1 MKSAG
6 KNETLTNRKA
16 VMLMMTA
23 MVAVMMILLAV
34 FWLSESQQIRIRAEK
49 SIRQTMVN
57 EAYEDRTLPPA
68 YEFYT
73 EELAEGILNEAETD
87 LLNHYNENRSQY
99 MSGNIY
105 SFTGNG
111 HYMYFT
117 PINAARRG
125 DEFISEDERLIL
137 YTDVSYSVHALHSSL
152 VIMALG
158 AALSVLLLFFISRR
172 LLILLEKKDTSM
184 RNFFA
189 NASHELKTPLMAIR
203 GNVDGIRSGYVE
215 PEKAY
220 DVIEKETERMSALIG
235 SILDL
240 SKLDSGAVHMEVT
253 MNDVREILYDA
264 AGIILPEADKRGIQ
278 VNIEAAEPLFMECD
292 ERMIFSTFSNILTN
306 ALRYAEREISVR
318 IEKQDKTIIRFINDG
333 VPISDEEIAH
343 IFDRSPGITGL
354 SLLLSYEDGKICGRI
369 VATSWLVHVRRQREK
384 TVSLLYQASLK
395 YIESE
400 DRRYYRA

>member
-57 EAYEDRTLPPA
+57 VAYEDRTLPPA

-99 MSGNIY
+99 MSGSIY

-172 LLILLEKKDTSM
+172 LLILLEKKDNGM

-318 IEKQDKTIIRFINDG
+318 IEKQDKIIIRFINDG

-343 IFDRSPGITGL
+343 IFDRFYKGDKGQTGL
-354 SLLLSYEDGKICGRI
+354 GMALAQEYVNLHGGEISAAARDNRTEFVII
-369 VATSWLVHVRRQREK
+369 
-384 TVSLLYQASLK
+384 
-395 YIESE
+395 I
-400 DRRYYRA
+400 

>member
-99 MSGNIY
+99 MSGSIY

-264 AGIILPEADKRGIQ
+264 VGIILPEADKRGIQ

-318 IEKQDKTIIRFINDG
+318 IEKQDKIIIRFINDG

-343 IFDRSPGITGL
+343 IFDRFYKGDKGQTGL
-354 SLLLSYEDGKICGRI
+354 G
-369 VATSWLVHVRRQREK
+369 VALAQEYVNLHGGEISAAARDNRTEFV
-384 TVSLLYQASLK
+384 
-395 YIESE
+395 III
-400 DRRYYRA
+400 

>member
-34 FWLSESQQIRIRAEK
+34 FWLSESQEIRIRAEK

-68 YEFYT
+68 YELYT
-73 EELAEGILNEAETD
+73 EDLAEGILNEAETD

-99 MSGNIY
+99 MSGSIY

-172 LLILLEKKDTSM
+172 LLILLEKKDNGM

-333 VPISDEEIAH
+333 VSISDEEIAH
-343 IFDRSPGITGL
+343 IFDRFYKGDKGQTGL
-354 SLLLSYEDGKICGRI
+354 GMALAQEYVNLHGGEISAAARDNRTEFVII
-369 VATSWLVHVRRQREK
+369 
-384 TVSLLYQASLK
+384 
-395 YIESE
+395 I
-400 DRRYYRA
+400 

>member
-23 MVAVMMILLAV
+23 LVAVIMILLAV
-34 FWLSESQQIRIRAEK
+34 FWLSESQEIRIRAEK

-99 MSGNIY
+99 MSGSIY

-172 LLILLEKKDTSM
+172 LLILLDKKDTGM

-318 IEKQDKTIIRFINDG
+318 IEKQDKIIIRFINDG

-343 IFDRSPGITGL
+343 IFDRFYKGDKGQTGL
-354 SLLLSYEDGKICGRI
+354 GMALAQEYVNLHGGEISA
-369 VATSWLVHVRRQREK
+369 VARDNRTEFV
-384 TVSLLYQASLK
+384 
-395 YIESE
+395 III
-400 DRRYYRA
+400 

>member
-34 FWLSESQQIRIRAEK
+34 FWLSESQEIRIRAEK

-57 EAYEDRTLPPA
+57 EAFEDRTLPPA

-158 AALSVLLLFFISRR
+158 AVLSVLLLFFISRR
-172 LLILLEKKDTSM
+172 LLILLEKKDNGM
-184 RNFFA
+184 RNFFS

-318 IEKQDKTIIRFINDG
+318 IEKQDKIIIRFINDG

-343 IFDRSPGITGL
+343 IFDRFYKGDKGQTGL
-354 SLLLSYEDGKICGRI
+354 GMALAQEYVNLHGGEISAAARDNRTEFVII
-369 VATSWLVHVRRQREK
+369 
-384 TVSLLYQASLK
+384 
-395 YIESE
+395 I
-400 DRRYYRA
+400 

>member
-23 MVAVMMILLAV
+23 LVAVIMILLAV
-34 FWLSESQQIRIRAEK
+34 FWLSESQEIRIRAEK

-172 LLILLEKKDTSM
+172 LLILLEKKDNGM

-264 AGIILPEADKRGIQ
+264 VGIILPEADKRGIQ

-318 IEKQDKTIIRFINDG
+318 IEKQDKIIIRFINDG

-343 IFDRSPGITGL
+343 IFDRFYKGDKGQTGL
-354 SLLLSYEDGKICGRI
+354 G
-369 VATSWLVHVRRQREK
+369 VALAQEYVNLHGGEISAAARDNRTEFV
-384 TVSLLYQASLK
+384 
-395 YIESE
+395 III
-400 DRRYYRA
+400 

>member
-68 YEFYT
+68 YELYT
-73 EELAEGILNEAETD
+73 EDLAEGILNEAETD

-99 MSGNIY
+99 MSGSIY

-318 IEKQDKTIIRFINDG
+318 IEKQDKIIIRFINDG

-343 IFDRSPGITGL
+343 IFDRFYKGDKGQTGL
-354 SLLLSYEDGKICGRI
+354 GMALAQEYVNLHGGEISAAARDNRTEFVII
-369 VATSWLVHVRRQREK
+369 
-384 TVSLLYQASLK
+384 
-395 YIESE
+395 I
-400 DRRYYRA
+400 

>member
-99 MSGNIY
+99 MSGSIY

-172 LLILLEKKDTSM
+172 LLILLEKKDNGM

-215 PEKAY
+215 PEKAC

-253 MNDVREILYDA
+253 MNDVREILYYA
-264 AGIILPEADKRGIQ
+264 VGIILPEADKRGIQ

-318 IEKQDKTIIRFINDG
+318 IEKQDKIIIRFINDG

-343 IFDRSPGITGL
+343 IFDRFYKGDKGQTGL
-354 SLLLSYEDGKICGRI
+354 G
-369 VATSWLVHVRRQREK
+369 VALAQEYVNLHGGEISAAARDNRTEFV
-384 TVSLLYQASLK
+384 
-395 YIESE
+395 III
-400 DRRYYRA
+400 

>member
-68 YEFYT
+68 YELYT
-73 EELAEGILNEAETD
+73 EDLAEGILNEAETD

-99 MSGNIY
+99 MSGSIY

-172 LLILLEKKDTSM
+172 LLILLEKKDNGM
-184 RNFFA
+184 RDFFA

-318 IEKQDKTIIRFINDG
+318 IEKQDKIIIRFINDG

-343 IFDRSPGITGL
+343 IFDRFYKGDKGQTGL
-354 SLLLSYEDGKICGRI
+354 GMALAQEYVNLHGGEISA
-369 VATSWLVHVRRQREK
+369 VARDNRTEFV
-384 TVSLLYQASLK
+384 
-395 YIESE
+395 III
-400 DRRYYRA
+400 

>member
-68 YEFYT
+68 YELYT
-73 EELAEGILNEAETD
+73 EDLAEGILNEAETD

-99 MSGNIY
+99 MSGSIY

-172 LLILLEKKDTSM
+172 LLILLDKKDTGM

-318 IEKQDKTIIRFINDG
+318 IEKQDKIIIRFINDG

-343 IFDRSPGITGL
+343 IFDRFYKGDKGQTGL
-354 SLLLSYEDGKICGRI
+354 G
-369 VATSWLVHVRRQREK
+369 VALAQEYVNLHGGEISAAARDNRTEFV
-384 TVSLLYQASLK
+384 
-395 YIESE
+395 III
-400 DRRYYRA
+400 

>member
-34 FWLSESQQIRIRAEK
+34 FWLSESQEIRIRAEK

-57 EAYEDRTLPPA
+57 EAYEDRTLPTA
-68 YEFYT
+68 YELYT
-73 EELAEGILNEAETD
+73 EDLAEGILNEAETD

-99 MSGNIY
+99 MSGSIY

-172 LLILLEKKDTSM
+172 LLILLEKKDNGM
-184 RNFFA
+184 RKFFA

-318 IEKQDKTIIRFINDG
+318 IEKQDKIIIRFINDG

-343 IFDRSPGITGL
+343 IFDRFYKGDKGQTGL
-354 SLLLSYEDGKICGRI
+354 GMALAQEYVNLHGGEISAAARDNRTEFVII
-369 VATSWLVHVRRQREK
+369 
-384 TVSLLYQASLK
+384 
-395 YIESE
+395 I
-400 DRRYYRA
+400 

>member
-34 FWLSESQQIRIRAEK
+34 FWLSESQEIRIRAEK

-87 LLNHYNENRSQY
+87 LLNHYNDNRSQY
-99 MSGNIY
+99 MSGSIY

-172 LLILLEKKDTSM
+172 LLILLEKKDNGM

-264 AGIILPEADKRGIQ
+264 VGIILPEADKRGIQ

-318 IEKQDKTIIRFINDG
+318 IEKQDKIIIRFINDG

-343 IFDRSPGITGL
+343 IFDRFYKGDKGQTGL
-354 SLLLSYEDGKICGRI
+354 G
-369 VATSWLVHVRRQREK
+369 VALAQEYVNLHGGEISAAARDNRTEFV
-384 TVSLLYQASLK
+384 
-395 YIESE
+395 III
-400 DRRYYRA
+400 

>member
-34 FWLSESQQIRIRAEK
+34 FWLSESQEIRIRAEK

-172 LLILLEKKDTSM
+172 LLILLEKKDNGM

-264 AGIILPEADKRGIQ
+264 AGIILPEADKSGIQ

-343 IFDRSPGITGL
+343 IFDRFYKGDKGQTGL
-354 SLLLSYEDGKICGRI
+354 G
-369 VATSWLVHVRRQREK
+369 VALAQEYVNLHGGEISAATRDNRTEFV
-384 TVSLLYQASLK
+384 
-395 YIESE
+395 III
-400 DRRYYRA
+400 

>member
-34 FWLSESQQIRIRAEK
+34 FCLSESQQIRIRAEK

-68 YEFYT
+68 YELYT
-73 EELAEGILNEAETD
+73 EDLAEGILNEAETD

-99 MSGNIY
+99 MSGSIY

-172 LLILLEKKDTSM
+172 LLILLEKKDNGM

-318 IEKQDKTIIRFINDG
+318 IEKQDKIIIRFINDG

-343 IFDRSPGITGL
+343 IFDRFYKGDKGQTGL
-354 SLLLSYEDGKICGRI
+354 GMALAQEYVNLHGGEISAAARDNRTEFVII
-369 VATSWLVHVRRQREK
+369 
-384 TVSLLYQASLK
+384 
-395 YIESE
+395 I
-400 DRRYYRA
+400 

>member
-23 MVAVMMILLAV
+23 LVAVIMILLAV
-34 FWLSESQQIRIRAEK
+34 FWLSESQEIRIRAEK

-172 LLILLEKKDTSM
+172 LLILLDKKDTGM

-318 IEKQDKTIIRFINDG
+318 IEKQDKIIIRFINDG

-343 IFDRSPGITGL
+343 IFDRFYKGDKGQTGL
-354 SLLLSYEDGKICGRI
+354 GMALAQEYVNLHGGEISAAARDNRTEFVII
-369 VATSWLVHVRRQREK
+369 
-384 TVSLLYQASLK
+384 
-395 YIESE
+395 I
-400 DRRYYRA
+400 

>member
-68 YEFYT
+68 YELYT
-73 EELAEGILNEAETD
+73 EDLAEGILNEAETD

-99 MSGNIY
+99 MSGSIY

-172 LLILLEKKDTSM
+172 LLILLEKKDNGM

-264 AGIILPEADKRGIQ
+264 VGIILPEADKRGIQ

-318 IEKQDKTIIRFINDG
+318 IEKQDKIIIRFINDG

-343 IFDRSPGITGL
+343 IFDRFYKGDKGQTGL
-354 SLLLSYEDGKICGRI
+354 G
-369 VATSWLVHVRRQREK
+369 VALAQEYVNLHGGEISAAARDNRTEFV
-384 TVSLLYQASLK
+384 
-395 YIESE
+395 III
-400 DRRYYRA
+400 

>member
-68 YEFYT
+68 YELYT
-73 EELAEGILNEAETD
+73 EDLAEGILNEAETD

-99 MSGNIY
+99 MSGSIY

-318 IEKQDKTIIRFINDG
+318 IEKQDKIIIRFINDG

-343 IFDRSPGITGL
+343 IFDRFYKGDKGQTGL
-354 SLLLSYEDGKICGRI
+354 G
-369 VATSWLVHVRRQREK
+369 VALAQEYVNLHGGEISAAARDNRTEFV
-384 TVSLLYQASLK
+384 
-395 YIESE
+395 III
-400 DRRYYRA
+400 

>member
-172 LLILLEKKDTSM
+172 LLILLEKKDNGM

-318 IEKQDKTIIRFINDG
+318 IEKQDKIIIRFINDG

-343 IFDRSPGITGL
+343 IFDRFYKGDKGQTGL
-354 SLLLSYEDGKICGRI
+354 GMALAQEYVNLHGGEISA
-369 VATSWLVHVRRQREK
+369 VARDNRTEFV
-384 TVSLLYQASLK
+384 
-395 YIESE
+395 III
-400 DRRYYRA
+400 

>member
-34 FWLSESQQIRIRAEK
+34 FWLSESQEIRIRAEK

-172 LLILLEKKDTSM
+172 LLILLDKKDTGM

-318 IEKQDKTIIRFINDG
+318 IEKQDKIIIRFINDG

-343 IFDRSPGITGL
+343 IFDRFYKGDKGQTGL
-354 SLLLSYEDGKICGRI
+354 GMALAQEYVNLHGGEISA
-369 VATSWLVHVRRQREK
+369 VARDNRTEFV
-384 TVSLLYQASLK
+384 
-395 YIESE
+395 III
-400 DRRYYRA
+400 

>member
-34 FWLSESQQIRIRAEK
+34 FWLSESQEIRIRAEK

-68 YEFYT
+68 YELYT
-73 EELAEGILNEAETD
+73 EDLAEGILNEAETD

-99 MSGNIY
+99 MSGSIY

-172 LLILLEKKDTSM
+172 LLILLEKKDNGM

-343 IFDRSPGITGL
+343 IFDRFYKGDKGQTGL
-354 SLLLSYEDGKICGRI
+354 GMALAQEYVNLHGGEISAAARDNRTEFVII
-369 VATSWLVHVRRQREK
+369 
-384 TVSLLYQASLK
+384 
-395 YIESE
+395 I
-400 DRRYYRA
+400 

>member
-34 FWLSESQQIRIRAEK
+34 FWLSESQEIRIRAEK

-99 MSGNIY
+99 MSGSIY

-158 AALSVLLLFFISRR
+158 AVLSVLLLFFISRR

-318 IEKQDKTIIRFINDG
+318 IEKQDKIIIRFINDG

-343 IFDRSPGITGL
+343 IFDRFYKGDKGQTGL
-354 SLLLSYEDGKICGRI
+354 GMALAQEYVNLHGGEISAAARDNRTEFVII
-369 VATSWLVHVRRQREK
+369 
-384 TVSLLYQASLK
+384 
-395 YIESE
+395 I
-400 DRRYYRA
+400 

>member
-34 FWLSESQQIRIRAEK
+34 FWLSESQEIRIRAEK

-68 YEFYT
+68 YELYT
-73 EELAEGILNEAETD
+73 EDLAEGILNEAETD

-99 MSGNIY
+99 MSGSIY
-105 SFTGNG
+105 SFTENG

-172 LLILLEKKDTSM
+172 LLILLEKKDNGM

-318 IEKQDKTIIRFINDG
+318 IEKQDKIIIRFINDG

-343 IFDRSPGITGL
+343 IFDRFYKGDKGQTGL
-354 SLLLSYEDGKICGRI
+354 GMALAQEYVNLHGGEISAAARDNRTEFVII
-369 VATSWLVHVRRQREK
+369 
-384 TVSLLYQASLK
+384 
-395 YIESE
+395 I
-400 DRRYYRA
+400 

>member
-34 FWLSESQQIRIRAEK
+34 FWLSESQEIRIRAEK

-158 AALSVLLLFFISRR
+158 AVLSVLLLFFISRR
-172 LLILLEKKDTSM
+172 LLILLEKKDNGM

-318 IEKQDKTIIRFINDG
+318 IEKQDKIIIRFINDG

-343 IFDRSPGITGL
+343 IFDRFYKGDKGQTGL
-354 SLLLSYEDGKICGRI
+354 GMALAQEYINLHGGEISA
-369 VATSWLVHVRRQREK
+369 VARDNRTEFV
-384 TVSLLYQASLK
+384 
-395 YIESE
+395 III
-400 DRRYYRA
+400 

>member
-23 MVAVMMILLAV
+23 LVAVIMILLAV
-34 FWLSESQQIRIRAEK
+34 FWLSESQEIRIRAEK

-158 AALSVLLLFFISRR
+158 AVLSVLLLFFISRR
-172 LLILLEKKDTSM
+172 LLILLEKKDNGM

-318 IEKQDKTIIRFINDG
+318 IEKQDKIIIRFINDG

-343 IFDRSPGITGL
+343 IFDRFYKGDKGQTGL
-354 SLLLSYEDGKICGRI
+354 G
-369 VATSWLVHVRRQREK
+369 VALAQEYVNLHGGEISAAARDNRTEFV
-384 TVSLLYQASLK
+384 
-395 YIESE
+395 III
-400 DRRYYRA
+400 

>member
-23 MVAVMMILLAV
+23 LVAVIMILLAV
-34 FWLSESQQIRIRAEK
+34 FWLSESQEIRIRAEK

-158 AALSVLLLFFISRR
+158 AVLSVLLLFFISRR
-172 LLILLEKKDTSM
+172 LLILLEKKDNGM

-318 IEKQDKTIIRFINDG
+318 IEKQDKIIIRFINDG

-343 IFDRSPGITGL
+343 IFDRFYKGDKGQTGL
-354 SLLLSYEDGKICGRI
+354 GMALAQE
-369 VATSWLVHVRRQREK
+369 
-384 TVSLLYQASLK
+384 
-395 YIESE
+395 YINLHGGEISAAARDNRTE
-400 DRRYYRA
+400 FVIII

>member
-23 MVAVMMILLAV
+23 LVAVIMILLAV
-34 FWLSESQQIRIRAEK
+34 FWLSESQEIRIRAEK

-105 SFTGNG
+105 SFTENG

-158 AALSVLLLFFISRR
+158 AVLSVLLLFFISRR
-172 LLILLEKKDTSM
+172 LLILLEKKDNGM

-318 IEKQDKTIIRFINDG
+318 IEKQDKIIIRFINDG

-343 IFDRSPGITGL
+343 IFDRFYKGDKGQTGL
-354 SLLLSYEDGKICGRI
+354 GMALAQEYVNLHGGEISAAARDNRTEFVII
-369 VATSWLVHVRRQREK
+369 
-384 TVSLLYQASLK
+384 
-395 YIESE
+395 I
-400 DRRYYRA
+400 

>member
-34 FWLSESQQIRIRAEK
+34 FWLSESQEIRIRAEK

-68 YEFYT
+68 YELYT
-73 EELAEGILNEAETD
+73 EDLAEGILNEAETD

-172 LLILLEKKDTSM
+172 LLILLEKKDNGM

-318 IEKQDKTIIRFINDG
+318 IEKQDKIIIRFINDG

-343 IFDRSPGITGL
+343 IFDRFYKGDKGQTGL
-354 SLLLSYEDGKICGRI
+354 GMALAQEYVNLHGGEISAAARDNRTEFVII
-369 VATSWLVHVRRQREK
+369 
-384 TVSLLYQASLK
+384 
-395 YIESE
+395 I
-400 DRRYYRA
+400 

>member
-34 FWLSESQQIRIRAEK
+34 FWLSESQEIRIRAEK

-172 LLILLEKKDTSM
+172 LLILLEKKDNGM

-318 IEKQDKTIIRFINDG
+318 IEKQDKIIIRFINDG

-343 IFDRSPGITGL
+343 IFDRFYKGDKGQTGL
-354 SLLLSYEDGKICGRI
+354 GMALAQEYVNLHGGEISA
-369 VATSWLVHVRRQREK
+369 VARDNRTEFV
-384 TVSLLYQASLK
+384 
-395 YIESE
+395 III
-400 DRRYYRA
+400 

>member
-23 MVAVMMILLAV
+23 LVAVIMILLAV
-34 FWLSESQQIRIRAEK
+34 FWLSESQEIRIRAEK

-158 AALSVLLLFFISRR
+158 AVLSVLLLFFISRR

-318 IEKQDKTIIRFINDG
+318 IEKQDKIIIRFINDG

-343 IFDRSPGITGL
+343 IFDRFYKGDKGQTGL
-354 SLLLSYEDGKICGRI
+354 GMALAQEYVNLHGGEISA
-369 VATSWLVHVRRQREK
+369 VARDNRTEFV
-384 TVSLLYQASLK
+384 
-395 YIESE
+395 III
-400 DRRYYRA
+400 

>member
-23 MVAVMMILLAV
+23 LVAVIMILLAV
-34 FWLSESQQIRIRAEK
+34 FWLSESQEIRIRAEK

-318 IEKQDKTIIRFINDG
+318 IEKQDKIIIRFINDG

-343 IFDRSPGITGL
+343 IFDRFYKGDKGQTGL
-354 SLLLSYEDGKICGRI
+354 GMALAQEYVNLHGGEISAAARDNRTEFVII
-369 VATSWLVHVRRQREK
+369 
-384 TVSLLYQASLK
+384 
-395 YIESE
+395 I
-400 DRRYYRA
+400 

>member
-23 MVAVMMILLAV
+23 LVAVIMILLAV
-34 FWLSESQQIRIRAEK
+34 FWLSESQEIRIRAEK

-172 LLILLEKKDTSM
+172 LLILLEKKDNGM

-240 SKLDSGAVHMEVT
+240 SKLDSGDVHMEVT

-343 IFDRSPGITGL
+343 IFDRFYKGDKGQTGL
-354 SLLLSYEDGKICGRI
+354 GMALAQEYVNLHGGEISAAARDNRTEFVII
-369 VATSWLVHVRRQREK
+369 
-384 TVSLLYQASLK
+384 
-395 YIESE
+395 I
-400 DRRYYRA
+400 

>member
-34 FWLSESQQIRIRAEK
+34 FWLSESQEIRIRAEK

-158 AALSVLLLFFISRR
+158 AVLSVLLLFFISRR
-172 LLILLEKKDTSM
+172 LLILLEKKDNGM

-318 IEKQDKTIIRFINDG
+318 IEKQDKIIIRFINDG

-343 IFDRSPGITGL
+343 IFDRFYKGDKGQTGL
-354 SLLLSYEDGKICGRI
+354 GMALAQEYVNLHGGEISA
-369 VATSWLVHVRRQREK
+369 VARDNRTEFV
-384 TVSLLYQASLK
+384 
-395 YIESE
+395 III
-400 DRRYYRA
+400 

>member
-68 YEFYT
+68 YELYT
-73 EELAEGILNEAETD
+73 EDLAEGILNEAETD

-99 MSGNIY
+99 MSGSIY

-172 LLILLEKKDTSM
+172 LLILLEKKDTGM

-318 IEKQDKTIIRFINDG
+318 IEKQDKIIIRFINDG

-343 IFDRSPGITGL
+343 IFDRFYKGDKGQTGL
-354 SLLLSYEDGKICGRI
+354 GMALAQEYVNLHGGEISAAARDNRTEFVII
-369 VATSWLVHVRRQREK
+369 
-384 TVSLLYQASLK
+384 
-395 YIESE
+395 I
-400 DRRYYRA
+400 

>member
-34 FWLSESQQIRIRAEK
+34 FWLSESQEIRIRAEK

-99 MSGNIY
+99 MSGSIY

-158 AALSVLLLFFISRR
+158 AVLSVLLLFFISRR
-172 LLILLEKKDTSM
+172 LLILLEKKDNGM

-318 IEKQDKTIIRFINDG
+318 IEKQDKIIIRFINDG

-343 IFDRSPGITGL
+343 IFDRFYKGDKGQTGL
-354 SLLLSYEDGKICGRI
+354 GMALAQE
-369 VATSWLVHVRRQREK
+369 
-384 TVSLLYQASLK
+384 
-395 YIESE
+395 YINLHGGEISAAARDNRTE
-400 DRRYYRA
+400 FVIII

>member
-23 MVAVMMILLAV
+23 LVAVIMILLAV

-158 AALSVLLLFFISRR
+158 AVLSVLLLFFISRR
-172 LLILLEKKDTSM
+172 LLILLEKKDNGM

-318 IEKQDKTIIRFINDG
+318 IEKQDKIIIRFINDG

-343 IFDRSPGITGL
+343 IFDRFYKGDKGQTGL
-354 SLLLSYEDGKICGRI
+354 G
-369 VATSWLVHVRRQREK
+369 VALAQEYVNLHGGEISAAARDNRTEFV
-384 TVSLLYQASLK
+384 
-395 YIESE
+395 III
-400 DRRYYRA
+400 

>member
-34 FWLSESQQIRIRAEK
+34 FWLSESQEIRIRAEK

-57 EAYEDRTLPPA
+57 VAYEDRTLPPA

-99 MSGNIY
+99 MSGSIY

-343 IFDRSPGITGL
+343 IFDRFYKGDKGQTGL
-354 SLLLSYEDGKICGRI
+354 GMALAQEYVNLHGGEISAAARDNRTEFVII
-369 VATSWLVHVRRQREK
+369 
-384 TVSLLYQASLK
+384 
-395 YIESE
+395 I
-400 DRRYYRA
+400 

>member
-99 MSGNIY
+99 MSGSIY

-158 AALSVLLLFFISRR
+158 AVLSVLLLFFISRR
-172 LLILLEKKDTSM
+172 LLILLEKKDNGM

-264 AGIILPEADKRGIQ
+264 VGIILPEADKRGIQ

-318 IEKQDKTIIRFINDG
+318 IEKQDKIIIRFINDG

-343 IFDRSPGITGL
+343 IFDRFYKGDKGQTGL
-354 SLLLSYEDGKICGRI
+354 G
-369 VATSWLVHVRRQREK
+369 VALAQEYVNLHGGEISAAARDNRTEFV
-384 TVSLLYQASLK
+384 
-395 YIESE
+395 III
-400 DRRYYRA
+400 

>member
-23 MVAVMMILLAV
+23 LVAVIMILLAV
-34 FWLSESQQIRIRAEK
+34 FWLSESQEIRIRAEK

-57 EAYEDRTLPPA
+57 KAYENRTLPPA

-99 MSGNIY
+99 MSGSIY

-172 LLILLEKKDTSM
+172 LLILLEKKDNGM

-264 AGIILPEADKRGIQ
+264 VGIILPEADKRGIQ

-343 IFDRSPGITGL
+343 IFDRFYKGDKGQTGL
-354 SLLLSYEDGKICGRI
+354 GMALAQEYVNLHGGEISAAARDNRTEFVII
-369 VATSWLVHVRRQREK
+369 
-384 TVSLLYQASLK
+384 
-395 YIESE
+395 I
-400 DRRYYRA
+400 

>member
-34 FWLSESQQIRIRAEK
+34 FWLSESQEIRIRAEK

-99 MSGNIY
+99 MSGSIY

-125 DEFISEDERLIL
+125 DELISEDERLIL
-137 YTDVSYSVHALHSSL
+137 YTDVSYSVNALHSSL

-172 LLILLEKKDTSM
+172 LLILLEKKDNGM
-184 RNFFA
+184 RNFFV

-333 VPISDEEIAH
+333 VSISDEEIAH
-343 IFDRSPGITGL
+343 IFDRFYKGDKGQTGL
-354 SLLLSYEDGKICGRI
+354 GMALAQEYVNLHGGEISAAARDNRTEFVII
-369 VATSWLVHVRRQREK
+369 
-384 TVSLLYQASLK
+384 
-395 YIESE
+395 I
-400 DRRYYRA
+400 